1 MPNEPAWRRVLEDLA
16 ARIESG
22 EYPPTSRLASL
33 PKLCEQYGVS
43 TSTLQKALIVL
54 EDRGM
59 IESRQGK
66 GFFVVGPNPHRCPGS
81 S

>member
-16 ARIESG
+16 ANIDSG
-22 EYPPTSRLASL
+22 KYAPSSQLPSL
-33 PKLCEQYGVS
+33 PQLCELYEVS
-43 TSTLQKALIVL
+43 TSTVQKALIVL

-59 IESRQGK
+59 VESRQGK
-66 GFFVVGPNPHRCPGS
+66 GFFVVGPNPHRTSGS

>member
-1 MPNEPAWRRVLEDLA
+1 MPIEPAWRRVLDDLA
-16 ARIESG
+16 ARIDNG
-22 EYPPTSRLASL
+22 AYPPTTQLPSL

-66 GFFVVGPNPHRCPGS
+66 GFFVVGPNPHRS
-81 S
+81 SGVP